1 MPLFSMASA
10 RWRERSASH
19 RYQRST
25 PRPWLSPLRNTR
37 IIQIRRARIKRDGSF
52 VSRLTTEY
60 TETPL
65 ATRIWLE
72 KIRPRRKSA
81 HFNTVYK
88 RSEGW
93 LSRAEGLISSTPFR
107 VRMAV
112 SVPSVVQNAV
122 LYNGAANASGLPNI
136 GISVRPFFQCLELQT
151 RGHTLGEQNHCA
163 RIKRGDTVSPRITSR
178 PPNGRSACCL
188 HDE

>member
-1 MPLFSMASA
+1 MRAEGLIS
-10 RWRERSASH
+10 
-19 RYQRST
+19 ST
-25 PRPWLSPLRNTR
+25 PFRVRRAASVFSVVANPSLCPSPGRTR
-37 IIQIRRARIKRDGSF
+37 QIIQIRRAQIKRDGSF
-52 VSRLTTEY
+52 VGRLTTEY

-72 KIRPRRKSA
+72 KIRPRRKPA
-81 HFNTVYK
+81 HFTAIYK

-93 LSRAEGLISSTPFR
+93 LSRAEGLISPTAFR

-163 RIKRGDTVSPRITSR
+163 RIKRGDTI
-178 PPNGRSACCL
+178 AFAI
-188 HDE
+188 

>member
-1 MPLFSMASA
+1 MSDALL
-10 RWRERSASH
+10 ERV
-19 RYQRST
+19 
-25 PRPWLSPLRNTR
+25 
-37 IIQIRRARIKRDGSF
+37 GSF
-52 VSRLTTEY
+52 VGRLTTEY

-72 KIRPRRKSA
+72 KIRTRRKPA
-81 HFNTVYK
+81 HFTAIYK

-93 LSRAEGLISSTPFR
+93 LSRAEGLISPTTFR

-163 RIKRGDTVSPRITSR
+163 RIKRGDTVAFVSATVG
-178 PPNGRSACCL
+178 NGRRECSL
-188 HDE
+188 HSGFG

>member
-1 MPLFSMASA
+1 MAECCLQPQSA
-10 RWRERSASH
+10 ARRCSGEAARSDANFRVSA
-19 RYQRST
+19 
-25 PRPWLSPLRNTR
+25 
-37 IIQIRRARIKRDGSF
+37 RRARLCGLINSCPSAENHTFQPLWQIRDKRGSF
-52 VSRLTTEY
+52 VGRLTTEY

-65 ATRIWLE
+65 ATRIWLG
-72 KIRPRRKSA
+72 KSRPWRKPA
-81 HFNTVYK
+81 HFTAIYK

-93 LSRAEGLISSTPFR
+93 LSRAEGLISPTAFR

-151 RGHTLGEQNHCA
+151 RGHTLGEQNHRA
-163 RIKRGDTVSPRITSR
+163 RIKRGDTVAFAI
-178 PPNGRSACCL
+178 
-188 HDE
+188 

>member
-1 MPLFSMASA
+1 MSPA
-10 RWRERSASH
+10 RLRLQGRVSSNRNVSDALLERV
-19 RYQRST
+19 
-25 PRPWLSPLRNTR
+25 
-37 IIQIRRARIKRDGSF
+37 GSF
-52 VSRLTTEY
+52 VGRLTTEY

-72 KIRPRRKSA
+72 KSRPRRKPA
-81 HFNTVYK
+81 HFTAIYK

-93 LSRAEGLISSTPFR
+93 LSRAEGLISPTAFR

-163 RIKRGDTVSPRITSR
+163 RIKRGDTVAFASATVG
-178 PPNGRSACCL
+178 NGRRECSL
-188 HDE
+188 HSGFG